1 MNFRSYSLLSLLS
14 LFFLTFDLKVA
25 GFIGSAFISFF
36 ISMGCFFVRPH
47 LFFKNLGK
55 IFKCFSYFFVLYIF
69 FLIFI
74 FLRILISGDDY
85 SYLLT
90 TLKTT
95 FILIATVFYLAS
107 LKKDNLFK
115 NFLIIFFINALVC
128 IFFGTFPE
136 YKLILNYVQYST
148 TEGSNDLIGM
158 NEYRNAFLAGSG
170 YFGIASLYCLISP
183 VLIYYMY
190 INNNLLIRF
199 KFILIMAAGVL
210 AGRVTLLCYGIS
222 FLLFGVYYRKLN
234 ILILFLFFI
243 VLGYFLLNYLP
254 FLEDVN
260 AWISELYSQDDIN
273 DSGTIQQLKSMF
285 YFPSEF
291 TLLWGDGK
299 YEAPNGAYYGNTDV
313 GYMRNILFGGVG
325 FLLLLLANFFS
336 IFSNVKF
343 NFLIL
348 GVIFISLLL
357 HFKGV
362 FIFNNPGFFPIILS
376 IVYSIYLSNIGGK
389 E

>member
-1 MNFRSYSLLSLLS
+1 
-14 LFFLTFDLKVA
+14 
-25 GFIGSAFISFF
+25 
-36 ISMGCFFVRPH
+36 
-47 LFFKNLGK
+47 
-55 IFKCFSYFFVLYIF
+55 
-69 FLIFI
+69 
-74 FLRILISGDDY
+74 
-85 SYLLT
+85 
-90 TLKTT
+90 
-95 FILIATVFYLAS
+95 
-107 LKKDNLFK
+107 
-115 NFLIIFFINALVC
+115 
-128 IFFGTFPE
+128 
-136 YKLILNYVQYST
+136 
-148 TEGSNDLIGM
+148 
-158 NEYRNAFLAGSG
+158 
-170 YFGIASLYCLISP
+170 
-183 VLIYYMY
+183 
-190 INNNLLIRF
+190 
-199 KFILIMAAGVL
+199 
-210 AGRVTLLCYGIS
+210 
-222 FLLFGVYYRKLN
+222 
-234 ILILFLFFI
+234 
-243 VLGYFLLNYLP
+243 
-254 FLEDVN
+254 
-260 AWISELYSQDDIN
+260 N